1 MEEIAMTVSQTPERS
16 MEKIAHAIGT
26 LRQLKQQIEAVRQD
40 FMSGD
45 AGPPLPTEVTQFH
58 LRREMSALDRQIR
71 QALLNAFG
79 EHSTQV
85 RQFESVGF
93 TSRITPGLTN
103 VLIILDGFIFE
114 LEQQRLHRVDAT
126 SSPLDSGLDPV
137 TDLYTERML
146 RRFLQQEL
154 AWSDRHGDSF
164 GLLLLQLPTWPSLR
178 ARGGSIAN
186 ELVMGM
192 AAVLK
197 TSVRAH
203 DFPCRLKGGT
213 FGVVLRQLNPCDVP
227 TVTQQLLT
235 NFTMVAKRTL
245 GEENIPI
252 ESTVAI
258 YPYDAESIE
267 GLFAYAQ
274 SHWSGSS
281 HKPSDEKT
289 VLPIARNRANTRP
302 NVTDTAVRSVLIVDD
317 SIDIRLLCAS
327 ALRSKEFH
335 TTLAATADEAM
346 GLLQKSVFDLI
357 VIDFMLPAAT
367 LQLRG
372 SPRNARVINGV
383 GVMHHAVTRCP
394 RMPILFISA
403 HPPDSLRAH
412 GVPPSVPI
420 LQKPFRGETFHDTVV
435 ELFATIASESPS
447 AHTAPSA
454 AQVHLRPRKHPRF
467 IVHCPVTFQ
476 GLISGAGHLQDLSL
490 HGCKVGSEVPL
501 PVDTH
506 LTMTICLPSMAPLK
520 VNVAVVRWIKPGAC
534 GIEFVWMEPDML
546 ERLHHYLSR
555 YERTG
560 R

>member
-1 MEEIAMTVSQTPERS
+1 
-16 MEKIAHAIGT
+16 
-26 LRQLKQQIEAVRQD
+26 LEAT
-40 FMSGD
+40 G
-45 AGPPLPTEVTQFH
+45 
-58 LRREMSALDRQIR
+58 
-71 QALLNAFG
+71 
-79 EHSTQV
+79 
-85 RQFESVGF
+85 
-93 TSRITPGLTN
+93 
-103 VLIILDGFIFE
+103 
-114 LEQQRLHRVDAT
+114 
-126 SSPLDSGLDPV
+126 SPLDSGLDPV
-137 TDLYTERML
+137 TDLYTGTML

-235 NFTMVAKRTL
+235 KFTVVAQRTL
-245 GEENIPI
+245 GEENVPI

-267 GLFAYAQ
+267 RLFAYAE
-274 SHWSGSS
+274 SHWSGCS
-281 HKPSDEKT
+281 HKPPDEKT
-289 VLPIARNRANTRP
+289 VLPLARNPANTRP
-302 NVTDTAVRSVLIVDD
+302 NVTGPAVRSVLIVDD
-317 SIDIRLLCAS
+317 SIDTRLLCAN

-335 TTLAATADEAM
+335 ITLAATADEVM

-372 SPRNARVINGV
+372 SPRNTRVINGV
-383 GVMHHAVTRCP
+383 GVMHHAVARSP
-394 RMPILFISA
+394 RTPILFISA
-403 HPPDSLRAH
+403 QPVDSLRAH
-412 GVPPSVPI
+412 GVPPGVPI

-435 ELFATIASESPS
+435 ELLATISTESSSDHTTSS
-447 AHTAPSA
+447 ALQT
-454 AQVHLRPRKHPRF
+454 QLRPRKHPRF
-467 IVHCPVTFQ
+467 IVNCPVTFH
-476 GLISGAGHLQDLSL
+476 GLASGTGHLQDLSL
-490 HGCKVGSEVPL
+490 HGCKVRSEVTL
-501 PVDTH
+501 SIDTH

-534 GIEFVWMEPDML
+534 GVEFVWMEPDML
-546 ERLHHYLSR
+546 ERLQHYLSR
-555 YERTG
+555 YES
-560 R
+560 

>member
-1 MEEIAMTVSQTPERS
+1 MERIAMTNAKPAERS
-16 MEKIAHAIGT
+16 VGDIATAIGT

-40 FMSGD
+40 FMSGE
-45 AGPPLPTEVTQFH
+45 AGPQLPTEVTQFH

-85 RQFESVGF
+85 RQFEGVGF
-93 TSRITPGLTN
+93 TSRITPTLTDA
-103 VLIILDGFIFE
+103 LIILDGFIFD
-114 LEQQRLHRVDAT
+114 LEQQRLHRLEAPG
-126 SSPLDSGLDPV
+126 SPLDSGFDPV
-137 TDLYTERML
+137 TDLYTETML

-186 ELVMGM
+186 ELVIGM
-192 AAVLK
+192 AAILK
-197 TSVRAH
+197 TSLRAH

-235 NFTMVAKRTL
+235 NFTAVAQRTL
-245 GEENIPI
+245 GEEKVPI

-267 GLFAYAQ
+267 RLFAYAE
-274 SHWSGSS
+274 SHWRGFGD
-281 HKPSDEKT
+281 KPPDEKT
-289 VLPIARNRANTRP
+289 VLPLAGNPANTKSNLTCNP
-302 NVTDTAVRSVLIVDD
+302 VRSVLIVDD
-317 SIDIRLLCAS
+317 SIDTRLLCAS

-335 TTLAATADEAM
+335 ITLAATADEAM
-346 GLLQKSVFDLI
+346 GLLQKSLFDLI

-372 SPRNARVINGV
+372 SPRHAKVINGV
-383 GVMHHAVTRCP
+383 GVMHYAVTRCP

-403 HPPDSLRAH
+403 QPLESLRAH

-420 LQKPFRGETFHDTVV
+420 LLKPFRGETFHDTVV
-435 ELFATIASESPS
+435 ELLATVASEPPS
-447 AHTAPSA
+447 DHTAPSA
-454 AQVHLRPRKHPRF
+454 LQTQLRPRKHPRF
-467 IVHCPVTFQ
+467 IVDCPVTFQ
-476 GLISGAGHLQDLSL
+476 GLASGTGHLQDLSL
-490 HGCKVGSEVPL
+490 RGCKVRSEVPL

-520 VNVAVVRWIKPGAC
+520 VNVAVVRWIEPDAC
-534 GIEFVWMEPDML
+534 GVEFVWMEPDML
-546 ERLHHYLSR
+546 ERLQHYLSR
-555 YERTG
+555 YES
-560 R
+560 

>member
-1 MEEIAMTVSQTPERS
+1 MERIAMTIAKTPEHSVRD
-16 MEKIAHAIGT
+16 IAQAIGT

-40 FMSGD
+40 FMSGE
-45 AGPPLPTEVTQFH
+45 AGPQLPTEVTQFH

-71 QALLNAFG
+71 QALLSAFG

-85 RQFESVGF
+85 RQFEDIGF
-93 TSRITPGLTN
+93 ASRITPGLTN
-103 VLIILDGFIFE
+103 VLIILDGFIFD
-114 LEQQRLHRVDAT
+114 LEQQRLHRLEAT
-126 SSPLDSGLDPV
+126 GSPLDSGLDPV
-137 TDLYTERML
+137 TDLYTGTML

-164 GLLLLQLPTWPSLR
+164 GLLLLKLPTWPSLR
-178 ARGGSIAN
+178 ARGVSIAN
-186 ELVMGM
+186 ELVISM

-197 TSVRAH
+197 TSLRAH

-235 NFTMVAKRTL
+235 NFTVVARSTL
-245 GEENIPI
+245 GEEKIPI
-252 ESTVAI
+252 ESTMAI

-267 GLFAYAQ
+267 RLFAYAE
-274 SHWSGSS
+274 SHWTGFGD
-281 HKPSDEKT
+281 KPADEKT
-289 VLPIARNRANTRP
+289 VSSLARSPADALPSPVCNP
-302 NVTDTAVRSVLIVDD
+302 VRSVLIVDD
-317 SIDIRLLCAS
+317 SMDTRLLCAR
-327 ALRSKEFH
+327 ALRSKQFH
-335 TTLAATADEAM
+335 ITLAATAEEAM
-346 GLLQKSVFDLI
+346 GLLQKSLFDLI

-435 ELFATIASESPS
+435 ELLATIASESPS

-454 AQVHLRPRKHPRF
+454 LQTHLRPRIHPRF
-467 IVHCPVTFQ
+467 IMHCPVTFQ
-476 GLISGAGHLQDLSL
+476 GLISGTGHLQDLSL
-490 HGCKVGSEVPL
+490 RGCKLRSEVTL
-501 PVDTH
+501 SIDTH
-506 LTMTICLPSMAPLK
+506 LTMTICLPSIAPLK
-520 VNVAVVRWIKPGAC
+520 VNVAVVRWIKRDVC
-534 GIEFVWMEPDML
+534 GVEFVWMEPDML
-546 ERLHHYLSR
+546 ERLQHYLSR
-555 YERTG
+555 YES
-560 R
+560 